1 MARKRTQL
9 THRSIPASALSN
21 PVFRKQVVASRKKYS
36 RKGKTQARFTDYHS
50 TREWAV

>member
-1 MARKRTQL
+1 MSRSKKRTQA
-9 THRSIPASALSN
+9 THRSVSAHALSN

-36 RKGKTQARFTDYHS
+36 RKRLTDFYS